1 MIPDVEGPVA
11 ICTSILNGR
20 RCKLLPEVS
29 SQSPDSQRVPSF
41 QWGVVT
47 LGIVSLLTDL
57 SSEAIF
63 AVLPIYFVSVL
74 GGSALVLG
82 VMEGLADFAASSLD
96 LASGYLSDRTGRR
109 KGLAGA
115 GYAVSALAK
124 SLLVFVA
131 SVGGVIAFRVIDRLG
146 KSVRGAPR
154 DALLATMAPKGRRGF
169 SFGLH
174 KAFDKAGAVLGPFV
188 AYVLLARWGATQE
201 TFHVLFL
208 IVLVPAVL
216 AVAVLWLFV
225 KDRRAA
231 APSQR
236 QSLSDTWRQ
245 LGRPYRRYLLC
256 SAVFSL
262 GYFSFA
268 FLVLKAKSVGITAQ
282 DQALLYG
289 LFNLVFTITSVPV
302 GWLGDRVGQRT
313 IVIASYLTYAGMA
326 AGFMVAQTPIAVS
339 AMFVV
344 YGVFYAMNEGQAKAY
359 LSDLTE
365 DTTRATGIGI
375 YGFVTGLAYLPASLI
390 AGALWPLGPAW
401 AFAFATGTSIV
412 AVGLFLL
419 TAEAKQENQTVVSVD

>member
-1 MIPDVEGPVA
+1 MNQNAASETP
-11 ICTSILNGR
+11 L
-20 RCKLLPEVS
+20 
-29 SQSPDSQRVPSF
+29 SPSDRPF
-41 QWGVVT
+41 QWGIVS

-63 AVLPIYFVSVL
+63 AVLPIYFVSVM
-74 GGSALVLG
+74 GGSALVMG

-96 LASGYLSDRTGRR
+96 LASGFLSDRTGRR
-109 KGLAGA
+109 KGIAWS

-174 KAFDKAGAVLGPFV
+174 KAFDKAGAVVGPFV
-188 AYVLLARWGATQE
+188 AYLMLTRWGATQDA
-201 TFHVLFL
+201 FHILFL
-208 IVLVPAVL
+208 TALAPAVL
-216 AVAVLWLFV
+216 AVVVLWLFV
-225 KDRRAA
+225 KDRPTA
-231 APSQR
+231 APPHR
-236 QSLSDTWRQ
+236 QSMGDTWMT
-245 LGRPYRRYLLC
+245 LGRPYQRYLLS

-262 GYFSFA
+262 VYFSFA
-268 FLVLKAKSVGITAQ
+268 FLVLKAKSVGFTAQ

-289 LFNLVFTITSVPV
+289 LFNLVFTITSVPI

-313 IVIASYLTYAGMA
+313 IVIVSYLTYAVMA
-326 AGFMVAQTPIAVS
+326 AGFMVAQTQITVG

-365 DTTRATGIGI
+365 DATRATAIGI

-390 AGALWPLGPAW
+390 AGALWPQGPAW
-401 AFAFATGTSIV
+401 AFAFAIGTSIL
-412 AVGLFLL
+412 ALGLFLF
-419 TAEAKQENQTVVSVD
+419 TADTKQRDQPMVAAN

>member
-1 MIPDVEGPVA
+1 MNPNA
-11 ICTSILNGR
+11 TSKTPLT
-20 RCKLLPEVS
+20 
-29 SQSPDSQRVPSF
+29 PSERPF
-41 QWGVVT
+41 QCGVVT

-74 GGSALVLG
+74 GGSALAMG
-82 VMEGLADFAASSLD
+82 VMEGLADLAASSLD

-109 KGLAGA
+109 KGIAWS

-131 SVGGVIAFRVIDRLG
+131 SVGGVIAFRVLDRLG

-154 DALLATMAPKGRRGF
+154 DALLATMAPEGRRGL

-174 KAFDKAGAVLGPFV
+174 KAFDKAGAVVGPFV
-188 AYVLLARWGATQE
+188 AFLMLTRWGATQE
-201 TFHVLFL
+201 TFHILFL
-208 IVLVPAVL
+208 TALAPAVL
-216 AVAVLWLFV
+216 AVVVLWLFV
-225 KDRRAA
+225 KDRPAV
-231 APSQR
+231 APPHR
-236 QSLSDTWRQ
+236 RRMRDTWKK
-245 LGRPYRRYLLC
+245 LGRPYRRYLLS

-268 FLVLKAKSVGITAQ
+268 FLVLKAKSVGFTAQ

-289 LFNLVFTITSVPV
+289 LLNLVFTITSVPI

-313 IVIASYLTYAGMA
+313 IVIVSYLTYAGTA
-326 AGFMVAQTPIAVS
+326 AGFMVAETPIAVG

-365 DTTRATGIGI
+365 DATRATAIGI
-375 YGFVTGLAYLPASLI
+375 YGVVTGLAYLPASLI
-390 AGALWPLGPAW
+390 AGTLWPRGPAW
-401 AFAFATGTSIV
+401 AFAFAIGTSIL
-412 AVGLFLL
+412 ALILFLFKL
-419 TAEAKQENQTVVSVD
+419 DTKQANQPTIATD